1 MGKYYYLIAGLPEL
15 ALDDNK
21 LYCTLADFRDEYYP
35 FLSSQ
40 DCKLLD
46 LFYLQ
51 FDNQNLLKLLKDRD
65 ASIDLRGIYSKDSLQ
80 EGISL
85 MKEGAEM
92 SESQLPSY
100 MSVFLTEYFKEP
112 LDASVLWDD
121 RLSALYYAYALR
133 CKNRFM
139 VDWFDFN
146 LTVNNV
152 LIALTARKY
161 KLDVS
166 SQIVGD
172 TPVCDALRTSNARD
186 FGLSGSSID
195 YWEQLV
201 KAGETEDLVEREKK
215 IDQLRWNWLEEH
227 SVFEYFTIERIIVFF
242 QQLSMIER
250 WIPLDKEKGN
260 KMFRSI
266 IAALKDEVQIPE
278 EFR

>member
-1 MGKYYYLIAGLPEL
+1 MSKYYYLIAGLPEL
-15 ALDDNK
+15 ALEDNK
-21 LYCTLADFRDEYYP
+21 LYCTLADFKSEYYP
-35 FLSSQ
+35 FLSKP
-40 DCKLLD
+40 DRKLLD

-51 FDNQNLLKLLKDRD
+51 FDNLNLLKLLRDRD
-65 ASIDLRGIYSKDSLQ
+65 ASIDLRGLYSKESLL
-80 EGISL
+80 EGIS
-85 MKEGAEM
+85 MIKEGAEIA
-92 SESQLPSY
+92 ESQLPSY
-100 MSVFLTEYFKEP
+100 MSIFLINYFKESF
-112 LDASVLWDD
+112 DTSVLWDD
-121 RLSALYYAYALR
+121 RLAALYYAYALR

-161 KLDVS
+161 KLDIAPH
-166 SQIVGD
+166 IVGD
-172 TPVCDALRTSNARD
+172 TVVCDALRTSNARD
-186 FGLSGSSID
+186 FGLSGSID
-195 YWEQLV
+195 YWEMLA

-227 SVFEYFTIERIIVFF
+227 STFKYFTVERIIVFF
-242 QQLSMIER
+242 QQLSIIER

-266 IAALKDEVQIPE
+266 IAALKDEVQIPG

>member
-1 MGKYYYLIAGLPEL
+1 MSKYYYLIAGLPEL
-15 ALDDNK
+15 ALEDNK
-21 LYCTLADFRDEYYP
+21 LYCTLADFKSEYYP
-35 FLSSQ
+35 FLSKP
-40 DCKLLD
+40 DRKLLD

-51 FDNQNLLKLLKDRD
+51 FDNLNLLKLLRDRD
-65 ASIDLRGIYSKDSLQ
+65 ASIDLRGLYSKESLL
-80 EGISL
+80 EGIS
-85 MKEGAEM
+85 MIKEGAEIA
-92 SESQLPSY
+92 ESQLPSY
-100 MSVFLTEYFKEP
+100 MSIFLINYFKESF
-112 LDASVLWDD
+112 DTSVLWDD
-121 RLSALYYAYALR
+121 RLAALYYAYALR

-161 KLDVS
+161 KLDIAPH
-166 SQIVGD
+166 IVGD
-172 TPVCDALRTSNARD
+172 TVVCDALRTSNARD
-186 FGLSGSSID
+186 FGLSGSID
-195 YWEQLV
+195 YWEQLA

-227 SVFEYFTIERIIVFF
+227 STFKYFTVERIIVFF
-242 QQLSMIER
+242 QQLSIIER

-266 IAALKDEVQIPE
+266 IAALKDEVQIPG

>member
-15 ALDDNK
+15 ALEDNK
-21 LYCTLADFRDEYYP
+21 LYCTLADFKREYYP
-35 FLSSQ
+35 FLSKP
-40 DCKLLD
+40 DRGLLD

-51 FDNQNLLKLLKDRD
+51 YDNQNLLKLLKNKD
-65 ASIDLRGIYSKDSLQ
+65 ASIDLRGIYSKDDLL

-85 MKEGAEM
+85 MKDGAEL

-100 MSVFLTEYFKEP
+100 IAIFLTEYFKDSFETT
-112 LDASVLWDD
+112 ALWDD
-121 RLSALYYAYALR
+121 RLSSLYYAFALK

-139 VDWFDFN
+139 VDWFNFN
-146 LTVNNV
+146 LTINNI

-161 KLDVS
+161 KLDIS
-166 SQIVGD
+166 SRIVGD
-172 TPVCDALRTSNARD
+172 TAICDALRTSNARD
-186 FGLSGSSID
+186 FGLSRSLD

-201 KAGETEDLVEREKK
+201 KASETDDLVEREKK
-215 IDQLRWNWLEEH
+215 IDQLRWNWLDEH

-250 WIPLDKEKGN
+250 WIPLDKEKGSR
-260 KMFRSI
+260 MFRSI
-266 IAALKDEVQIPE
+266 IAALKDEVRIPE